1 MDEVKLG
8 FYQHFKGMKYRVI
21 GFAKHSETFEDMV
34 IYEAL
39 YDNPVAKI
47 WVRPAKMFTE
57 TIKKDGKTFKRFTY
71 LGENE
76 PK

>member
-21 GFAKHSETFEDMV
+21 GLAKHSETLEDMV

-47 WVRPAKMFTE
+47 WVRPAKMFAE
-57 TIKKDGKTFKRFTY
+57 TIEKDGKTFKRFTY